1 MKQRAEYNTMF
12 DQNVAFEFG
21 LLCQFLP
28 FFNELLSIQNVI
40 VARFAHYIQ
49 WDFFCDFKTPCGFLF
64 ASRAS
69 NVNVSALPQ
78 HLQSTNSLA
87 SSNSST
93 TVGCDSTMTE
103 NNTAAAPQGDQQ
115 VMVVCTEKSAAVYSL
130 PSQRQMYMQTINESS
145 NVVAANIINF
155 GGVKFTPCL
164 VTYTADG
171 FLKAFSLPSLRPM
184 LDMYFMANKD
194 PRIALTM
201 SFSNYGH
208 GLYMANATEVCSKA
222 QMMIFAS
229 GLFFFTIPNLAVQC
243 SAVPRHHPSN

>member
-1 MKQRAEYNTMF
+1 MTTMIMNEARNMKLEYK
-12 DQNVAFEFG
+12 
-21 LLCQFLP
+21 
-28 FFNELLSIQNVI
+28 LLSI
-40 VARFAHYIQ
+40 
-49 WDFFCDFKTPCGFLF
+49 
-64 ASRAS
+64 SRAS
-69 NVNVSALPQ
+69 NVSALPQ

-103 NNTAAAPQGDQQ
+103 NNAAPQGDQQ
-115 VMVVCTEKSAAVYSL
+115 VMVFCTEKSAAVYSL

-171 FLKAFSLPSLRPM
+171 FIKAFSLPSLRPM
-184 LDMYFMANKD
+184 LDMYFTANKD

-208 GLYMANATEVCSKA
+208 GLYMANATEVCKYVYKILSLEKK
-222 QMMIFAS
+222 IC
-229 GLFFFTIPNLAVQC
+229 FFRQIEGA
-243 SAVPRHHPSN
+243 